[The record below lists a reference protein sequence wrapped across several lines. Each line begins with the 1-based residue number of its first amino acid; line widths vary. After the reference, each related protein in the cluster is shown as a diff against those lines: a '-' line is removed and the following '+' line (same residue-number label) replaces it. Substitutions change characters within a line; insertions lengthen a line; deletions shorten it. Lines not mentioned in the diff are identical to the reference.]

1 MPTTLRKPVQA
12 RRLRRPIAAFGAALV
27 ASLTVTLAPALSA
40 PASALTT
47 EQVLAT
53 REVNALLIARHHVG
67 DPYQYGASGPHA
79 FDCSGLAHFALV
91 GAGFRNV
98 PRTAAAQAQRARHI
112 ARRYLRRG
120 DLIFFTRGGSV
131 YHVAFFIRWENGR
144 ALILHAPYPG
154 ARVRYE
160 LIWTNSWFAGGLR

>member
-1 MPTTLRKPVQA
+1 MPTSTRKPVSA
-12 RRLRRPIAAFGAALV
+12 RPFAAFGATLL
-27 ASLTVTLAPALSA
+27 ASLIVALTPGFLAPSSA
-40 PASALTT
+40 ATIS
-47 EQVLAT
+47 LAT

-67 DPYQYGASGPHA
+67 DPYEYGASGPRA
-79 FDCSGLAHFALV
+79 FDCSGLTYYSLV

-98 PRTAAAQAQRARHI
+98 PRTAAAQAQRARK
-112 ARRYLRRG
+112 YLRRG

-131 YHVAFFIRWENGR
+131 YHVAFFIRWEYGR

-160 LIWTNSWFAGGLR
+160 LIWTNSWFAATLR

>member
-1 MPTTLRKPVQA
+1 MPVPA
-12 RRLRRPIAAFGAALV
+12 RPFAAFAAALLTSLIV
-27 ASLTVTLAPALSA
+27 ALTPGFVA
-40 PASALTT
+40 PASAAT
-47 EQVLAT
+47 VSLAT

-67 DPYQYGASGPHA
+67 DPYQYGAAGPHA
-79 FDCSGLAHFALV
+79 FDCSGLTHYSLV

-112 ARRYLRRG
+112 ARKYLRRG

-160 LIWTNSWFAGGLR
+160 LIWTNSWFAGTLR